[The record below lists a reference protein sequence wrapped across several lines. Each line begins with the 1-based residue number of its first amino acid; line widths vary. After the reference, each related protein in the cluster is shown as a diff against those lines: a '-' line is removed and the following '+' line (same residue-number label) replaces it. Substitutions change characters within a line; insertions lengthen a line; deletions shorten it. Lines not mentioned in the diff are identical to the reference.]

1 MLKCTKCGTDVQY
14 GRFWLGGKLK
24 CNHCGQNLSLEF
36 RSRMIPLLL
45 YLVPVAFLMWKTK
58 GFPVLACLMALAFF
72 SGVDVLLHNVRWLV
86 RAVPV
91 DKGD

>member
-1 MLKCTKCGTDVQY
+1 
-14 GRFWLGGKLK
+14 
-24 CNHCGQNLSLEF
+24 
-36 RSRMIPLLL
+36 MIPLLL